1 MMLEKGESTEARR
14 KLSVMDEK
22 TLSTL
27 SACRDGFVGRGGG
40 GGAEVVEVCDMHRVC
55 WRERVRDGMLRKARR
70 AVLGDMVGVCGA
82 LNGGLVEGRRK

>member
-27 SACRDGFVGRGGG
+27 SACRGAFVGRGGGG
-40 GGAEVVEVCDMHRVC
+40 GGAEVVEVRDMHRAG

-70 AVLGDMVGVCGA
+70 VVLGDMVGVCGA
-82 LNGGLVEGRRK
+82 LNGVLVGV